1 MSSWRVIEGDAREAL
16 PAVPAESVQCVV
28 TSPPYWGLR
37 DYGVEGQLGLESTP
51 EEYVANLV
59 AVFREIRRVL
69 RKDGTVWLNL
79 GDSYVS
85 GQGGRQSA
93 IGELPPVI
101 RRDRPEP
108 KARPELDNAP
118 SGWAERAVTPRTYPG
133 RDSGLKP
140 KDLYGMPWRV
150 AFALQADG
158 WWLRSDII
166 WAKPNPM
173 PESVTD
179 RPTKAHEYVFLL
191 SKSARYFYD
200 ADAVQEPFQ
209 SSPSDLRKMAEAQER
224 IGGLT
229 KESLDP
235 RARASA
241 LTNMGRKRSV
251 GNKQAATAALAA
263 IGSGTRTYGGF
274 NDRWDE
280 AKANEDLP
288 GGRNLRS
295 VWNIATEP
303 FPEAHFA
310 TFPKKLVEPCIK
322 AGSRPGDLILDPFCG
337 SGTTGVVALRLGRD
351 FLGIELNPAYV
362 EMARRRIEADA
373 PLFNVQEGE
382 AG

>member
-37 DYGVEGQLGLESTP
+37 DYGVEGQLGLEPTP

-59 AVFREIRRVL
+59 GILREVRRVL

-79 GDSYVS
+79 GDTYAAARSYQVRDNKHADV
-85 GQGGRQSA
+85 GNTMSA
-93 IGELPPVI
+93 TVPV
-101 RRDRPEP
+101 
-108 KARPELDNAP
+108 
-118 SGWAERAVTPRTYPG
+118 
-133 RDSGLKP
+133 GLKP
-140 KDLYGMPWRV
+140 KDLVGIPWRV

-166 WAKPNPM
+166 WSKPNPM

-179 RPTKAHEYVFLL
+179 RPTKAHEYLFLL
-191 SKSARYFYD
+191 TRSARYFYD
-200 ADAVQEPFQ
+200 AAAVAEPLQ
-209 SSPSDLRKMAEAQER
+209 SGPSDLRKMIEGQDR

-229 KESLDP
+229 KESVDP
-235 RARASA
+235 HARASA

-251 GNKQAATAALAA
+251 GSKQAATAALAA
-263 IGSGTRTYGGF
+263 IGSGTRTYEGF

-303 FPEAHFA
+303 FPDAHFA

-337 SGTTGVVALRLGRD
+337 SGTSGVVALRLGRS
-351 FLGIELNPAYV
+351 FVGIELNPEYV